1 MLGNGTWINI
11 GGNQAI
17 GYGGLN
23 ADPLTGPYADGDGG
37 KATRRLDVC
46 NDDTCDWTDD
56 GSNYMTTR
64 RWYPTLETLEDG
76 SMIVVSYPL
85 SCSLFCAPVLTGSNR
100 NRLVDVI
107 GEDTSTTLDRT
118 TLPTNSTL
126 QEEDPSV
133 STFSPLLFPPTC
145 SP

>member
-1 MLGNGTWINI
+1 MDIVTNSFCAGGNVLGNGTWINI

-23 ADPLTGPYADGDGG
+23 ADPLTGPYKDGDGG

-46 NDDTCDWTDD
+46 ADDTCDWTDD

-76 SMIVVSYPL
+76 SMIVVSDT
-85 SCSLFCAPVLTGSNR
+85 SLFHLSSSR
-100 NRLVDVI
+100 RD
-107 GEDTSTTLDRT
+107 
-118 TLPTNSTL
+118 
-126 QEEDPSV
+126 
-133 STFSPLLFPPTC
+133 
-145 SP
+145 